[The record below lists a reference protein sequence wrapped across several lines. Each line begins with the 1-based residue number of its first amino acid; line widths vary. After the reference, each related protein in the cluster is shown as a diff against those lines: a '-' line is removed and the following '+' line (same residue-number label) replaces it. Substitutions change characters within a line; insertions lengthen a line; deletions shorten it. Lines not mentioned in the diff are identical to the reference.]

1 LFNRGDAL
9 FETQAR
15 QVLAVEF
22 LDLLEALGYA
32 QNSFDHESIFA
43 PDLQSGKVGVGAC
56 GWPELPDAL
65 SSIFLLS
72 TYANLP
78 SRG

>member
-32 QNSFDHESIFA
+32 QNSLDHESIFA
-43 PDLQSGKVGVGAC
+43 PDLQSGKV
-56 GWPELPDAL
+56 
-65 SSIFLLS
+65 
-72 TYANLP
+72 
-78 SRG
+78 